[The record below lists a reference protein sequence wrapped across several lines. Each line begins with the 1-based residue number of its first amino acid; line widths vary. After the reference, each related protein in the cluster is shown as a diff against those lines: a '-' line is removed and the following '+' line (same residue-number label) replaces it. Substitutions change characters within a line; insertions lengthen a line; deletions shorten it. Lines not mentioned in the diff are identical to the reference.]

1 MNRSIFHIRLK
12 NFEVQAERLM
22 DKQLRTR
29 PLAIISSSSSNGTV
43 VQLSDEAESEG
54 LRVGMKVSL
63 VRKMNHSVRLLNYND
78 RLYNSI
84 SWHVFKTVANYSP
97 LVEPTHYGQYFIDMS
112 GMHAL
117 YKDNKQAGGTILK
130 TISGKVD
137 IPGIL
142 GISANKLVSRI
153 CTMTI
158 PEPIYEVGLGTEQKF
173 IAPLASQVLPV
184 TQEKQVARIVD
195 FLMLRR
201 VYDVQSVLRQREESL
216 VMFGSYHHTLQSQ
229 AKGED
234 HSLVSPPQN
243 KPHIL
248 KQKILDSATNDVDIL
263 QAVVQ
268 GLAGELGFDLRTR
281 KEQPGSILLEIH
293 YDDGFTSSARG
304 KPLAQDDR
312 EIGGLCRRLFEKA
325 NHRRNR
331 IRSVLLDAMDLKP
344 VARQVSLFE
353 DAKEKDY
360 RISRAVD
367 AVRSRFGVGSIGSAA
382 ALVA

>member
-1 MNRSIFHIRLK
+1 MNRSIFHLRLK

-29 PLAIISSSSSNGTV
+29 PLAIISSSSPNGTV
-43 VQLSDEAESEG
+43 VQLSQEAEYEG
-54 LRVGMKVSL
+54 LSVGMKVSL
-63 VRKMNHSVRLLNYND
+63 VRKMTHAVRLLNYND

-84 SWHVFKTVANYSP
+84 SWHVFKTVSNYSP
-97 LVEPTHYGQYFIDMS
+97 LVEPVHYGQYFIDMS

-142 GISANKLVSRI
+142 GISANKLISRI

-158 PEPIYEVGLGTEQKF
+158 PEPIYEVGPGREQKF
-173 IAPLASQVLPV
+173 IAPLATEVLPV
-184 TQEKQVARIVD
+184 TQEKQVARIVN

-201 VYDVQSVLRQREESL
+201 VYDVQGVLQQSEESR
-216 VMFGSYHHTLQSQ
+216 VMFGSHHHVLQSQ
-229 AKGED
+229 AQGQD

-248 KQKILDSATNDVDIL
+248 KQKILDSATNDVDML

-268 GLAGELGFDLRTR
+268 SLAGELGFDLRIR
-281 KEQPGSILLEIH
+281 KELPQSLLLEIH

-304 KPLAQDDR
+304 KPLTQDDR
-312 EIGGLCRRLFEKA
+312 EIGSLCCRLFHKA

-331 IRSVLLDAMDLKP
+331 IRSVFLDATDLKP

-353 DAKEKDY
+353 DVKEKDY
-360 RISRAVD
+360 KISQAVD
-367 AVRSRFGVGSIGSAA
+367 AVRSRFGIESIGSAA
-382 ALVA
+382 ALVL